1 MPGLL
6 NRSSWAPLLLKA
18 SCVKSCANGYFLGLN
33 AQLTYTNPDSEP
45 VEGVFVYPLQEREV
59 VVGFEAVTAGRVL
72 SVQIQSRTKPEDCC
86 LDCCRSSSLELQ
98 CKNGHLIL
106 DEDMERTTFIVGTGV
121 ISPLDIVT
129 VIIST
134 TQELPTLENGAI
146 HLLFPSVFTPIVTGE
161 TVQSKSESGVRCD
174 ENGPTSCFRAAPG
187 KQDKPS
193 DSAHSVFTRQA
204 TNPQPYE
211 MNFELLVRGACL
223 LAGLESPTHA
233 LRADGDPSA
242 KSASATYITLAE
254 EHPYNCNLEIILH
267 LSEPHT
273 PHVLLEEGRLTF
285 QEYEQHIRGRRD
297 FIHCS
302 RKEAD
307 SDKRLEFVRKR
318 FHKDILLNPVL
329 MLNFCPDLRGTPG
342 DIHRVTRELV
352 FLVDRSG
359 SMSGANIHKIKEAMI
374 VAIKSLPSRTLLNI
388 VGFGSNIKSLFSTSR
403 VYSEDTLSLACEYLQ
418 KMRADM
424 GGTNILGAL
433 NWVFQQPVH
442 RGYPRQLF
450 ILTDGKAINAGKV
463 IELVRRHASTARCF
477 SVGLGPHACRRLLR
491 GVSRVTGGT
500 AEFLSDSERVQPKL
514 IKSLKKAL
522 EPALSDVRIDW
533 YVPDN
538 VEALLSP
545 NEIAPLYPG
554 DRLIGYC
561 TVYDV
566 SAFRSKKAGIQGH
579 SYTSLYYQ
587 YPRLSSHCQQSK
599 ARGSKGQAQGSVSS
613 LSQDDLSAPLAGE
626 VCCPSERSD
635 IEEALREIS
644 REISSEFSCASTAD
658 AGGELD
664 FSSDICRRILQSSYI
679 QEQYIL
685 TRCSVSSESP
695 SSREI
700 TMETGSLPQ
709 GLEKVS
715 QQGPRSLSRWE
726 SPWKPPPQTEARG
739 VKPEVTM
746 ASGSSEEAQRK
757 QRSLAR
763 SALSSR
769 SFSSPQGELDMHRLR
784 RALEKVSFDQVM
796 GGRLEESDGETHS
809 TPRKSLTGSNSL
821 LFPAS
826 PLDWDAFTDPE
837 FLFSALPPEEAAP
850 RGTDAPV
857 MHCRSLIHGLIG
869 GEPVSWEATASLVPL
884 FAPRVTSS
892 QGDGWDE
899 MGHQL
904 TARSVIQD
912 FEIMAEKAVEINH
925 GPAKRNR
932 LKAIQT
938 SKGCNTISMYTT
950 FAVVDSSTQKGLPAS
965 VEVHNAGVRFGPR
978 RSSHSGSRRQRVY
991 SMGLGRRPSS
1001 RDSEEL
1007 DDAFAPTERDD
1018 TPASPCSMNSWDSSL
1033 GGSWY
1038 PSSPSAMSVQSQPS
1052 VESKSVESFFG
1063 SRFSLSRFRGSSSS
1077 GKPPP
1082 LKPQCVSAEMEE
1094 SPETETT
1101 DYLSLV
1107 RLQLASGAFLLNDL
1121 YSEQVQIPL
1130 ERLKRASP
1138 FSSHRS
1144 SLSPPSRCTSPRA
1157 AAGSTPKP
1165 TLSQQEPGSLKT
1177 NNPRTTRGLFTERDA
1192 IALLDPA
1199 LTSAPDFNGVLQ
1211 QADSGRGSE
1220 TDVCEGSPVQ
1230 SEAGVAPFD
1239 LSSEQRAE
1247 RDLEGSSWATAVA
1260 LAWLEHRCAGF
1271 FVEWELVAAKAD
1283 SWLRAQ
1289 QLPEGMDQAS
1299 LKGAAHQLF
1308 LLLRHWDEN
1317 IKLNI
1322 LCYNPN
1328 NM

>member
-33 AQLTYTNPDSEP
+33 AHLTYTNPDSEL

-59 VVGFEAVTAGRVL
+59 VVGFEAMTAGRVL
-72 SVQIQSRTKPEDCC
+72 SVQIQSRARPEDCS
-86 LDCCRSSSLELQ
+86 LDCCGSCSMELQ
-98 CKNGHLIL
+98 CMNGHLIL
-106 DEDMERTTFIVGTGV
+106 DEDTERTTFIIGIGV

-161 TVQSKSESGVRCD
+161 TVQTKSESAGSCD
-174 ENGPTSCFRAAPG
+174 ENGCFRAVPG

-193 DSAHSVFTRQA
+193 DSAQLCAHAVFRGQA

-302 RKEAD
+302 RKEAE
-307 SDKRLEFVRKR
+307 SDKR
-318 FHKDILLNPVL
+318 D
-329 MLNFCPDLRGTPG
+329 
-342 DIHRVTRELV
+342 
-352 FLVDRSG
+352 
-359 SMSGANIHKIKEAMI
+359 A
-374 VAIKSLPSRTLLNI
+374 
-388 VGFGSNIKSLFSTSR
+388 
-403 VYSEDTLSLACEYLQ
+403 LSLACEYLQ

-433 NWVFQQPVH
+433 SWVFQQPVH

-450 ILTDGKAINAGKV
+450 ILTDGKASNTGKV
-463 IELVRRHASTARCF
+463 IELVRGHASTARCF
-477 SVGLGPHACRRLLR
+477 SVGLGPHVCPRLLR

-500 AEFLSDSERVQPKL
+500 AEFLSDGERVQPKL

-566 SAFRSKKAGIQGH
+566 SAFRSKKA
-579 SYTSLYYQ
+579 S
-587 YPRLSSHCQQSK
+587 QSK
-599 ARGSKGQAQGSVSS
+599 ARGSKGQARGSVSS
-613 LSQDDLSAPLAGE
+613 VSQDDLSTPSAGE
-626 VCCPSERSD
+626 LCRPPERSD
-635 IEEALREIS
+635 IEEALCEIS
-644 REISSEFSCASTAD
+644 CEISSEFSCASTAD
-658 AGGELD
+658 TGGELD
-664 FSSDICRRILQSSYI
+664 FSSDIRRRILQSSYV

-709 GLEKVS
+709 GLEKYRFEETFTVC
-715 QQGPRSLSRWE
+715 PI
-726 SPWKPPPQTEARG
+726 KHI
-739 VKPEVTM
+739 
-746 ASGSSEEAQRK
+746 SS
-757 QRSLAR
+757 
-763 SALSSR
+763 
-769 SFSSPQGELDMHRLR
+769 LDMHRLR

-796 GGRLEESDGETHS
+796 GRRLEESDGATHS
-809 TPRKSLTGSNSL
+809 MPRKSLTGSNSL

-826 PLDWDAFTDPE
+826 PLDWDSFTDPE
-837 FLFSALPPEEAAP
+837 YLFSALPPEEAAP
-850 RGTDAPV
+850 PGTDAPT

-884 FAPRVTSS
+884 FAPRAASS
-892 QGDGWDE
+892 RGDGWDE

-904 TARSVIQD
+904 TARSVIRD
-912 FEIMAEKAVEINH
+912 FEIMAEKEVEIEH

-950 FAVVDSSTQKGLPAS
+950 FTAVDASTQEGLPAS
-965 VEVHNAGVRFGPR
+965 VEVRNAGARFGPR
-978 RSSHSGSRRQRVY
+978 RGSRSGSRHQRAY
-991 SMGLGRRPSS
+991 SVGLGRLPSS

-1018 TPASPCSMNSWDSSL
+1018 TPASPCSMTSWDSR
-1033 GGSWY
+1033 GSWY
-1038 PSSPSAMSVQSQPS
+1038 PGSPSAMSVRSQPS
-1052 VESKSVESFFG
+1052 VESKTVESFFG
-1063 SRFSLSRFRGSSSS
+1063 SRFSLSRFRGSSS

-1138 FSSHRS
+1138 FTSHRS

-1157 AAGSTPKP
+1157 AASSTPKP

-1177 NNPRTTRGLFTERDA
+1177 NNRRTTGGLFTEGDT
-1192 IALLDPA
+1192 ITLLDPA
-1199 LTSAPDFNGVLQ
+1199 LTSAPDFSGVLQ

-1239 LSSEQRAE
+1239 LSSEQQAE

-1289 QLPEGMDQAS
+1289 QLPEGMDQAG
-1299 LKGAAHQLF
+1299 LKGAARQLF